1 MSLLVTLVLT
11 GTATYY
17 DAGLIEV
24 VAKNRGMDLSGYHS
38 GVALNDP
45 RHLGDV
51 VWLDWGDEVT
61 GPHLVIDCAQE
72 KHIPERERLGRVVE
86 VSAEVAMDR
95 GFYGVGPVPVKVL
108 FKRPRPSRWNIV
120 S

>member
-1 MSLLVTLVLT
+1 MTLLATLILT

-17 DAGLIEV
+17 APELMET
-24 VAKNRGMDLSGYHS
+24 VAENRGMDLSGYA
-38 GVALNDP
+38 GGAALNDP

-51 VWLDWGDEVT
+51 VWLDWGDEVQ
-61 GPHLVIDCAQE
+61 GPFLVVDCGQE

-95 GFYGVGPVPVKVL
+95 GFYGVGPVPVTVL
-108 FKRPRPSRWNIV
+108 FERPRPSRWDIV
-120 S
+120 A